1 MIMFRRC
8 LLAVLLFTGA
18 AAGVARATTLAHMSV
33 EELTAAAQ
41 VVARVRCI
49 DNSTRWEN
57 GEIWTLTTFDVI
69 EVWKGHAPARITVRL
84 IGGRAGHLV
93 STVADV
99 PRFVHGEELI
109 LFLESKSHKE
119 FSVTSWAQ
127 GTFRIRRDAAGREIV
142 SQDTAGYPLFDPATR
157 RYRSGVVRRL
167 PLEEFRGQVVAAE
180 TQKGSGL

>member
-1 MIMFRRC
+1 MFRRC
-8 LLAVLLFTGA
+8 LFTVLLLTGA
-18 AAGVARATTLAHMSV
+18 VGFARATTLAHMSV

-49 DNSTRWEN
+49 DNSTRWED
-57 GEIWTLTTFDVI
+57 GEIWTLTTFGVMD
-69 EVWKGHAPARITVRL
+69 VWKGHAPARITVRL

-93 STVADV
+93 STVAGV
-99 PRFVHGEELI
+99 PRFVLGEEVI
-109 LFLESKSHKE
+109 LFLESKSREE

-142 SQDTAGYPLFDPATR
+142 SQDTAGYPLFDPAAR

-180 TQKGSGL
+180 TRKGSGL